1 MPDGSLSPPDLA
13 RGGRKYPAD
22 RRVDVGGPA
31 AVNLS
36 SRLIAC

>member
-1 MPDGSLSPPDLA
+1 MGRVLGFHLA
-13 RGGRKYPAD
+13 STTST
-22 RRVDVGGPA
+22 RVDVGGPA